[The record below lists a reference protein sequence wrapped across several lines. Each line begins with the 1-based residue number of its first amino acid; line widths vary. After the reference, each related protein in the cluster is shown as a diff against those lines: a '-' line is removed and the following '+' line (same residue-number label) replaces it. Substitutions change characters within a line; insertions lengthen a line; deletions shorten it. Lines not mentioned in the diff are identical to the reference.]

1 MSGAGCSRGKCHSRT
16 GNVQLERAGMNA
28 VQSVTADVA
37 QE

>member
-1 MSGAGCSRGKCHSRT
+1 MSGAGCNGAECHSRT